1 MSIEDFLNQVSGDG
15 EGLTYSALSV
25 LSGLSSRDRMEFK
38 IGWPGISLEI
48 RRSVI
53 TKLIELGDDNLGLDF
68 TAVFIIGIDDY
79 DDDVR
84 EQAAKGLWECE
95 DRSIVRP
102 LLDLVKNDPSPNV
115 RAVACTTLGRF
126 TAMFQDGKL
135 NIRDEERIRS
145 ILIDVIDRPGEEL
158 EVRRRAIESLGRLSS
173 YEVEDIIRDAY
184 DSEIPELKQSS
195 IYAMGQSSNAMWL
208 PIIYQEMETD
218 EPSIRYEAVTAAGLL
233 GDETTV
239 PYLISILDDYEIGV
253 LLAVI
258 SSLGLIGGELAG
270 RALRKCLGSGDDAI
284 EEAVNEAL
292 QQIEFYNDPIGTTFE
307 V

>member
-15 EGLTYSALSV
+15 EGLTYSALSI
-25 LSGLSSRDRMEFK
+25 LSGLSLSDRVEFK
-38 IGWPGISLEI
+38 IGWPEINVEI
-48 RRSVI
+48 RRLVI
-53 TKLIELGDDNLGLDF
+53 TKLIELCDDNVGLDF

-115 RAVACTTLGRF
+115 RAVACTSLGRF

-135 NIRDEERIRS
+135 NIRDEERIRK

-158 EVRRRAIESLGRLSS
+158 EVRRRAIESLGRISS

-184 DSEIPELKQSS
+184 ESEIPELKQSS
-195 IYAMGQSSNAMWL
+195 IYAMGQSSNVMWL
-208 PIIYQEMETD
+208 SIVLQEMETD
-218 EPSIRYEAVTAAGLL
+218 VPSIRYEAVIAAGLL

-239 PYLISILDDYEIGV
+239 PYLISILDDYEIDV
-253 LLAVI
+253 LIAAI

-270 RALRKCLGSGDDAI
+270 RALQKCLGSGDDVI

-292 QQIEFYNDPIGTTFE
+292 QQIEFYNDPMGTTFE

>member
-1 MSIEDFLNQVSGDG
+1 
-15 EGLTYSALSV
+15 
-25 LSGLSSRDRMEFK
+25 
-38 IGWPGISLEI
+38 
-48 RRSVI
+48 
-53 TKLIELGDDNLGLDF
+53 
-68 TAVFIIGIDDY
+68 
-79 DDDVR
+79 
-84 EQAAKGLWECE
+84 
-95 DRSIVRP
+95 
-102 LLDLVKNDPSPNV
+102 
-115 RAVACTTLGRF
+115 
-126 TAMFQDGKL
+126 MFQGGKL
-135 NIRDEERIRS
+135 NIRDEERIRR
-145 ILIDVIDRPGEEL
+145 ILIDAIDRPGEEL

-184 DSEIPELKQSS
+184 DSELPELKQSS

-208 PIIYQEMETD
+208 PIILQEMETD

-239 PYLISILDDYEIGV
+239 PYLISMLDDYEIGV
-253 LLAVI
+253 LLAVV

-307 V
+307 A